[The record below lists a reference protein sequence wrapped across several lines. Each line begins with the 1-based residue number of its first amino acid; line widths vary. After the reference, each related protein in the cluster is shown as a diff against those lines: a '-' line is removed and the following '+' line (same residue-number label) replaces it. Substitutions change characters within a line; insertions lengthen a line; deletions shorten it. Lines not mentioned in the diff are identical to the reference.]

1 MKLSTPSFRGMAPRL
16 TPRLLPENGSQEA
29 INAQLLTGNLMAW
42 HRPGFVYQVPCAV
55 PSFSISVSVDEGVV
69 PLSVDFTLTD
79 LLVGEGPFTY
89 AWDFGDGATS
99 TEQNPTHE
107 YTTAGLYTPTVTITS
122 ECGSSQLSADIV
134 AYDAVLTTP
143 GLTPVQVPPGVTTL
157 YVVLKGPGGGASLSG
172 PSTAPLPGTR
182 VGYRGGAGGK
192 VIARFSVTPGELMDF
207 VTGGAGQSGRN
218 DAGSPFTGYPVN
230 FPTASSQASAGA
242 GGAMTSIR
250 RNPSFAL
257 LAVAGGGGGGGCVV
271 SGGYGSAGGAGGP
284 NGISPDDPTNSDG
297 DPTNLPAFVV
307 PGGGT
312 QVAGGAGGAVPP
324 ATPNVNGGGAGAFI
338 PSGGGSSTGGAP
350 DAGGG
355 GGSGG
360 GGYYGGGGGF
370 AAYSAG
376 GFTPY
381 NQGCGG
387 AGGSNYVA
395 GIALETIENSA
406 GTGGAGG
413 ETFTVGAG
421 DGDGT
426 NGPGEDGSIAYIWN
440 G

>member
-42 HRPGFVYQVPCAV
+42 HRPGFVYQIPCAV
-55 PSFSISVSVDEGVV
+55 PSFSISVSVAEGVV
-69 PLSVDFTLTD
+69 PFSVDFTLTD
-79 LLVGEGPFTY
+79 EQVGAGPFTY
-89 AWDFGDGATS
+89 AWDFGDGGTS

-107 YTTAGLYTPTVTITS
+107 YTEGGLYSATVTITN

-134 AYDAVLTTP
+134 AYDAQLSTP
-143 GLTPVQVPPGVTTL
+143 GLTTVQVPPGVTTL
-157 YVVLKGPGGGASLSG
+157 YVVLEGPGGGAGLTG

-182 VGYRGGAGGK
+182 VGAVGGAGGK

-207 VTGGAGQSGRN
+207 AVGGAGQSGRN
-218 DAGSPFTGYPVN
+218 DSGSPSTGFPVN
-230 FPTASSQASAGA
+230 TPTVSSQTSAGA
-242 GGAMTSIR
+242 GGAMTSLR

-257 LAVAGGGGGGGCVV
+257 LAVAGGGGGGGCVLSGGYV
-271 SGGYGSAGGAGGP
+271 SGGGSGGP
-284 NGISPDDPTNSDG
+284 NGDAPDDPTDSEG
-297 DPTNLPAFVV
+297 DPTGLADFTV

-324 ATPNVNGGGAGAFI
+324 ATPDVDAGAVGSFI
-338 PSGGGSSTGGAP
+338 PSGGGSAPGGAA
-350 DAGGG
+350 DSGGG

-370 AAYSAG
+370 SAWNG
-376 GFTPY
+376 RGFTLY

-395 GIALETIENSA
+395 GIALETIENSSQG
-406 GTGGAGG
+406 GTGGA
-413 ETFTVGAG
+413 TFTVGAG
-421 DGDGT
+421 GGDGT
-426 NGPGEDGSIAYIWN
+426 NSPGENGSISYIWN